1 MERDPHGEWGHRL
14 ASLALERLGRDSEA
28 VASAQEAVRLA
39 PGSWA
44 ARLRLAGALRRLPA
58 GWRDAWEEA
67 GRAVRYAPDEPGP
80 HALTGDLAL
89 IRGDHET
96 AAASYRAAL
105 RRDPAQPGA
114 RVNLGLT
121 FLRWDRHRDHHD
133 PAWEADPRDTGR
145 ARRALET
152 WSRRIRLLLA
162 LALTAVSGAGLGF
175 DLHQEARIAGYLV
188 LAAVPVITWRQA
200 AKISVWPLV
209 PAMLGRDLWLSVSV
223 TVAAMTV
230 AAYVIGVTGLPA
242 LEITLTGS
250 FLTPAAGG
258 EWAGALGFVLFNA
271 PAVLV
276 LRLLVEAWR
285 GRPVSAL
292 THFAKVPGDPV
303 AVRDADV
310 TLWMIVGRAWWI
322 TLTAALTWLALTT
335 AFATPGTVAVTGVLA
350 APDTFAMPD
359 DRAAPSVSAGPGVS
373 AVAGTFVVSGVPVVL
388 GALAVPGVSVMSGL
402 SAVSGVS
409 VLDALVVSGVSAV
422 PGVLAVSGGPLV
434 AGVVVVPV
442 LLAVPVWLVLAVRRA
457 RPLRVLR
464 GDRWLGAALGLLA
477 VAAVALAVGVVP
489 EVASARRVGWAAL
502 GGVVLVFAVR
512 GSLAWWRGAPG
523 PTRASLVPRDH
534 PAADLGP
541 SSGLSDEVRHAATF
555 SRSVVLSYSGPG
567 GRRSVAVSAV
577 TSVSPSGEMRVIAG
591 DDAWEAVERD
601 PRVAVFV
608 GDPRFWAEVRGV
620 AIADNDVLRIT
631 PREVLVR
638 EYPGRHQAR
647 TR

>member
-1 MERDPHGEWGHRL
+1 MGSDAEDHPSRARREPGSEVPPPSDRADPRAWCGVAAARLRRDRPEEALEAARQAVDRDPHGEWGHRL

-44 ARLRLAGALRRLPA
+44 ARLRLAGALRRVPA
-58 GWRDAWEEA
+58 RWREAWEEA

-80 HALTGDLAL
+80 HALSGDLAL
-89 IRGDHET
+89 IRGDHDT

-145 ARRALET
+145 ARRALDT

-162 LALTAVSGAGLGF
+162 VALTAVSVAGLGF
-175 DLHQEARIAGYLV
+175 DLYQEARIAGYAV

-200 AKISVWPLV
+200 ARITVWPLV

-223 TVAAMTV
+223 TVAVMTV
-230 AAYVIGVTGLPA
+230 AAYVIGVAGMPA

-250 FLTPAAGG
+250 FLAPAAGG

-271 PAVLV
+271 PAILV

-285 GRPVSAL
+285 GRPVRAL
-292 THFAKVPGDPV
+292 AEFARVPGD
-303 AVRDADV
+303 ATACRDTDV
-310 TLWMIVGRAWWI
+310 TLWVIAARAWWTI
-322 TLTAALTWLALTT
+322 LALAALPWPRVALA
-335 AFATPGTVAVTGVLA
+335 
-350 APDTFAMPD
+350 
-359 DRAAPSVSAGPGVS
+359 
-373 AVAGTFVVSGVPVVL
+373 
-388 GALAVPGVSVMSGL
+388 ALAVPLWFALAGRWPRPDR
-402 SAVSGVS
+402 SAG
-409 VLDALVVSGVSAV
+409 
-422 PGVLAVSGGPLV
+422 
-434 AGVVVVPV
+434 PV
-442 LLAVPVWLVLAVRRA
+442 LGP
-457 RPLRVLR
+457 VLR
-464 GDRWLGAALGLLA
+464 RDRWLGAAFVLLL
-477 VAAVALAVGVVP
+477 VAAGCVAAAGAVPGWTR
-489 EVASARRVGWAAL
+489 AWQAGWAAL
-502 GGVVLVFAVR
+502 GLVAAAFAVR
-512 GSLAWWRGAPG
+512 AATAWWRGAPG

-534 PAADLGP
+534 PPADLGP
-541 SSGLSDEVRHAATF
+541 SSGLTDDVRHAATF
-555 SRSVVLSYSGPG
+555 SRSVVLSYAGPG
-567 GRRSVAVSAV
+567 GPRSVAVSAV

-591 DDAWEAVERD
+591 DEAWEAVERD

-620 AIADNDVLRIT
+620 AIADHDVLRIT

>member
-1 MERDPHGEWGHRL
+1 MDRDPHGEWGHRL

-44 ARLRLAGALRRLPA
+44 ARLRLAGALRRFPA
-58 GWRDAWEEA
+58 RWREAWEEA
-67 GRAVRYAPDEPGP
+67 RRAVRYAPDEPGP
-80 HALTGDLAL
+80 HALSGDLAL
-89 IRGDHET
+89 IRGEHDA

-105 RRDPAQPGA
+105 RRDPGQPGA

-121 FLRWDRHRDHHD
+121 LLRWDRHRDHHD

-162 LALTAVSGAGLGF
+162 LALTAVSVAGLGF
-175 DLHQEARIAGYLV
+175 DLYQEARIAGYAV

-200 AKISVWPLV
+200 ARITVWPLV

-223 TVAAMTV
+223 TVAVMTV
-230 AAYVIGVTGLPA
+230 AAYVIGVAGMPA

-250 FLTPAAGG
+250 FLAPAAGG

-285 GRPVSAL
+285 GRPVRAL
-292 THFAKVPGDPV
+292 AEFAQVPGDAV
-303 AVRDADV
+303 ACRDTDV
-310 TLWMIVGRAWWI
+310 TLWVIAGRAWWTI
-322 TLTAALTWLALTT
+322 LTLAALPWPRMALA
-335 AFATPGTVAVTGVLA
+335 
-350 APDTFAMPD
+350 
-359 DRAAPSVSAGPGVS
+359 
-373 AVAGTFVVSGVPVVL
+373 
-388 GALAVPGVSVMSGL
+388 ALAVPLWFALAGRWSRPDRGAGPVAGPVAGRGDGAGPVVGRGDGAGPVVGRGDGAGPVAGPGDGARSVVRPV
-402 SAVSGVS
+402 AVSRP
-409 VLDALVVSGVSAV
+409 VLGPVLGPVLRRDRWLAAAFVLLAAAGGCLVAAGAV
-422 PGVLAVSGGPLV
+422 PG
-434 AGVVVVPV
+434 
-442 LLAVPVWLVLAVRRA
+442 WTRA
-457 RPLRVLR
+457 WQ
-464 GDRWLGAALGLLA
+464 G
-477 VAAVALAVGVVP
+477 
-489 EVASARRVGWAAL
+489 GWAAL
-502 GGVVLVFAVR
+502 GLAAAAFAIR
-512 GSLAWWRGAPG
+512 AATAWWRGAPG

-534 PAADLGP
+534 PPADLGP
-541 SSGLSDEVRHAATF
+541 SSGLTEEVRHAATY
-555 SRSVVLSYSGPG
+555 SRSVVLSYAGPG
-567 GRRSVAVSAV
+567 GPRSVAVSAV

-591 DDAWEAVERD
+591 DEAWEAVERD